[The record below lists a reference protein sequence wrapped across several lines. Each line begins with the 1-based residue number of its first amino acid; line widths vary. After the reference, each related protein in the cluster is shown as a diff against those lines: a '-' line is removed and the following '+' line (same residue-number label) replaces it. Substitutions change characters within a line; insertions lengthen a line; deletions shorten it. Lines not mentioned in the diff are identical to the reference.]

1 MNDVV
6 AVGRVVGERGEISCG
21 RTVWG
26 VALGAVA
33 GDDDVE
39 VANVFGVDIFGVVIF
54 GVVIF
59 GVVIFGVVIF
69 GADGLLDDGFGVVD
83 EEMDGAD
90 VEETILRQY
99 P

>member
-1 MNDVV
+1 MEELD
-6 AVGRVVGERGEISCG
+6 E
-21 RTVWG
+21 
-26 VALGAVA
+26 
-33 GDDDVE
+33 DDDVE
-39 VANVFGVDIFGVVIF
+39 VANVFGVDIFGVVIFGVVIF